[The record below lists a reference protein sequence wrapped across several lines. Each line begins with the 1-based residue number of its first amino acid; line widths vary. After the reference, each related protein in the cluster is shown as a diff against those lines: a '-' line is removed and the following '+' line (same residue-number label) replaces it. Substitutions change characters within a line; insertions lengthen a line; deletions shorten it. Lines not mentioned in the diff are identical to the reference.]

1 MRSTLGQS
9 FRISIVF
16 IILSLSGIALIK
28 YLNLELNPNSRSSSV
43 AINFN
48 WPGTEPRV
56 IEQEVTSKLEA
67 LFAQVKGIREISST
81 SGNENGTILLSL
93 DKKGDRDA
101 IRFEVSS
108 LIRQAWP
115 GMPAAATYPVIR
127 LNQPGQERQ
136 RPLLTYNL
144 NAPASAS
151 IVQKY
156 ADDHIK
162 PFLSQIKGIDRV
174 EVFGSS
180 PPEWIIEYD
189 EDETAACGI
198 TTEEIRQAVAR
209 TINKEHIG
217 TGRDPC
223 VPVILRT
230 NLSESFDIHG
240 TVVKKQGDRILHL
253 DDIATLKHEESKPQ
267 NIYRINGL
275 NTITILVYA
284 GPDENNL
291 VVADNTKN
299 VVKTLAKSLPAGY
312 ELLLSDDST
321 EFIYNELSNIVIRS
335 VFTLL
340 ILTVFVILVTRRWK
354 HALLLLI
361 MLAGNL
367 SIAVI
372 FYYLLKIEVHLY
384 ALAGITVSLGLMT
397 DNVIIMSDHIRTRGN
412 RKAFL
417 AILAGTFA
425 TISALVV
432 IFFLKEEIKANLVDF
447 ALVIIINQSV
457 SIVTALFV
465 VPALMEKL
473 RLGKE
478 NSGNHGSLKRNR
490 RTVRFTGNYFRLINF
505 LQRRKAIVIIL
516 LLLGFGLPVYLL
528 PEKADEGK
536 WYSTFYNATIG
547 AEWYKGNVRPWLD
560 KITGGALRLF
570 TEKVYDGS
578 YFRTPEETSLFITAS
593 FPRGSTLKQADDIIS
608 GMESYLRDLN
618 GIKLFQS
625 SVSAR
630 NASVTV
636 YFKNEALQSSFPLV
650 LKGDV
655 ISKAIE
661 LGGADWSVFGFGDG
675 FSNNVYE
682 GAGTYSVRI
691 RGYNYDRLLSLGEKL
706 KDSLSGNPRIS
717 QVYILS
723 ERTWYKP
730 DNTEFIAKVS
740 GEKADIAEM
749 GMSGLYRSLNEW
761 SLVKPVFAAIV
772 TERGVE
778 NVRLRPESLPETD
791 LWSLVRRPFRNDSD
805 FYKLY
810 DFSEIGKETTSPVIS
825 KKDQQYQVYLQFDY
839 IGSDKFARRYINEK
853 VENFIPVVP
862 VGYSVVSDTG
872 GFFWWGQ
879 EDKKQYWLLLLI
891 VIMIFF
897 TCAVLFE
904 SLLQPLAVILI
915 IPVGYIGIFLTFY
928 LFGLNFDQG
937 GFAALVMLS
946 GLTVN
951 AAIYILNDYNVLRRQ
966 YKGRNTDSIALYLK
980 AFNYKIIPILLTIVS
995 TVLGFVPF
1003 LIGEKQPFW
1012 FALAAGTIGGLI
1024 FSLIGIIFYLPVFLR
1039 IGDKQRNIMRHK

>member
-1 MRSTLGQS
+1 MNSILSQS
-9 FRISIVF
+9 FRITIIF
-16 IILSLSGIALIK
+16 ILFILCGLSLIRYINFEIS
-28 YLNLELNPNSRSSSV
+28 PNSKSSLITV
-43 AINFN
+43 NFN

-81 SGNENGTILLSL
+81 SGNEKGTILISL
-93 DKKGDRDA
+93 DKNSDKDA

-108 LIRQAWP
+108 LIRQTWS
-115 GMPAAATYPVIR
+115 GMPAAATYPVIS
-127 LNQPGQERQ
+127 LNQTGQERQ

-151 IVQKY
+151 VVQKY

-162 PFLSQIKGIDRV
+162 PFLAQIKGIDRV

-189 EDETAACGI
+189 EKETAACSI
-198 TTEEIRQAVAR
+198 TMEEIGQAVTR
-209 TINKEHIG
+209 SIRKVHLG
-217 TGRDPC
+217 TASDPYI
-223 VPVILRT
+223 PVMLRSD
-230 NLSESFDIHG
+230 NSESFDIHG
-240 TVVKKQGDRILHL
+240 IAVGKKGGRIVYLN
-253 DDIATLKHEESKPQ
+253 DIATLKHEESQPQ
-267 NIYRINGL
+267 NLYRINGL

-284 GPDENNL
+284 GSDENNL
-291 VVADNTKN
+291 VVAD
-299 VVKTLAKSLPAGY
+299 KTRSTIKDLTEKLPAGY
-312 ELLLSDDST
+312 EFLLSDDST
-321 EFIYNELSNIVIRS
+321 EFIYNELINIVLRS

-340 ILTVFVILVTRRWK
+340 ILTGFVILVTRKWK
-354 HALLLLI
+354 HALMLLI

-432 IFFLKEEIKANLVDF
+432 IFFLKEEIKVNLIDF

-457 SIVTALFV
+457 SLVTALFV

-473 RLGKE
+473 RLNKE

-490 RTVRFTGNYFRLINF
+490 STVRFTRKYFRLIN
-505 LQRRKAIVIIL
+505 LLRKRKTIVIIL
-516 LLLGFGLPVYLL
+516 LLLGFGLPLYLL
-528 PEKADEGK
+528 PEKAEEGK
-536 WYSTFYNATIG
+536 WYATFYNASLG
-547 AEWYKGNVRPWLD
+547 AEWYKSNVRPWLD
-560 KITGGALRLF
+560 KVTGGALRLF

-608 GMESYLRDLN
+608 GMEIYLREFK

-630 NASVTV
+630 NASLTV
-636 YFKNEALQSSFPLV
+636 YFRKESLQSSFPLV

-655 ISKAIE
+655 ISKAVE

-675 FSNNVYE
+675 FSNSLYE
-682 GAGTYSVRI
+682 GAGTYSVRML
-691 RGYNYDRLLSLGEKL
+691 GYNYDRLLNLAETL
-706 KDSLSGNPRIS
+706 KDSLSKNPRIS

-723 ERTWYKP
+723 ERSWYKP
-730 DNTEFIAKVS
+730 DNTEFVVHFS
-740 GEKADIAEM
+740 GENPNLAKM
-749 GMSGLYRSLNEW
+749 GMSGIYSSLNEW
-761 SLVKPVFAAIV
+761 SLVRPAFADIV

-778 NVRLRPESLPETD
+778 NVRLRPDSLQETD
-791 LWSLVRRPFRNDSD
+791 LWSLVRKPFRNDSA

-810 DFSEIGKETTSPVIS
+810 DFSEIGKETTSAVIS

-839 IGSDKFARRYINEK
+839 VGSDKFARRYINEK
-853 VENFIPVVP
+853 VENFKPVVP
-862 VGYSVVSDTG
+862 VGYTVVSDTG

-879 EDKKQYWLLLLI
+879 EDKRQYLLLLLI

-904 SLLQPLAVILI
+904 SLLQPLAVITI
-915 IPVGYIGIFLTFY
+915 IPIGYIGIFLTFY

-966 YKGRNTDSIALYLK
+966 HKDRNTDSIALYLK

-1024 FSLIGIIFYLPVFLR
+1024 FSLIGIFFYLPVFLGFGIR
-1039 IGDKQRNIMRHK
+1039 KNKILRNK